1 MSTRCLIGYLD
12 RTQGVCDDVI
22 FSYCHFDGYPSGVG
36 KTLVECYNT
45 PDLAWKIATLHG
57 FSALEKTYEETKAK
71 EYEDGFGYDKM
82 TYNEY
87 NCTNIYG
94 VDYVYIYQPTRDKK
108 SGSWSVRRTFGYDI
122 DYLIEED
129 ILEKL

>member
-12 RTQGVCDDVI
+12 RIPGVCDDVI

-45 PDLAWKIATLHG
+45 PELAWKIATLHG
-57 FSALEKTYEETKAK
+57 FSSLEKTYEETKTK
-71 EYEDGFGYDKM
+71 EYENSSGYGKM